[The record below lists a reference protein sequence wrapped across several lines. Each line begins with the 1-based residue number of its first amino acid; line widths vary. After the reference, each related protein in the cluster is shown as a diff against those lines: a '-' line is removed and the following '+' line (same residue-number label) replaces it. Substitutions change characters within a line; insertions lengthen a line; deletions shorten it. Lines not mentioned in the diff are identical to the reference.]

1 MSVSLTIRRLGF
13 TLLIAILIT
22 GAVAFVQQDA
32 AALIFLPS
40 WLGLFF
46 AWPYLSHKFGF
57 NFPKS
62 PVPRPFRRTEWG
74 RILGTG
80 FLSFALS
87 YAVALLIHSDLFGS
101 CFLVFW
107 VTLYYA
113 LPLLTK
119 RLPYFGF
126 ARTIP
131 LVTVPAPKRQRW
143 QRMLRGSLTMVG
155 GVALAIFLMAMTV
168 IVPLDLCH
176 RRAQRVHDS
185 IHVGMTVPEVLQTAK
200 DCDAFRASSDFPYD
214 AKADDDNIPSMMLN
228 WRRDGTYHTYDLAAH
243 RDVQLSE
250 AEAIEGLHAKLHD
263 GYKWRFHYTYFNVT
277 PQHVS
282 FTVAFGAD
290 GRVTEMTPV
299 YGWD

>member
-13 TLLIAILIT
+13 TLLLAVLIT
-22 GAVAFVQQDA
+22 GAVAFIQQDA

-46 AWPYLSHKFGF
+46 GWPYLSHKFGF
-57 NFPKS
+57 NFPKT
-62 PVPRPFRRTEWG
+62 PVPRPSHRTEWG

-87 YAVALLIHSDLFGS
+87 YALALLIHSDLFGS
-101 CFLVFW
+101 CFIVFW
-107 VTLYYA
+107 VILYYA
-113 LPLLTK
+113 SPVLMK

-131 LVTVPAPKRQRW
+131 LVTVPAPKRPLWR
-143 QRMLRGSLTMVG
+143 RMLRGSLATVG
-155 GVALAIFLMAMTV
+155 GVALAIFLMAMTF

-176 RRAQRVHDS
+176 RRAQRVHNS
-185 IHVGMTVPEVLQTAK
+185 IHVGMTVPEVLHTAK
-200 DCDAFRASSDFPYD
+200 DCDAFRASSDFPHD

-228 WRRDGTYHTYDLAAH
+228 WKQDGAYHAYDLPTNQ
-243 RDVQLSE
+243 DVELSE
-250 AEAIEGLHAKLHD
+250 SEALERLHAKLHD

-282 FTVAFGAD
+282 FTVAFGPN
-290 GRVTEMTPV
+290 GRVTEVTPV

>member
-13 TLLIAILIT
+13 TLLLATLIT
-22 GAVAFVQQDA
+22 GAVAFIQQDA

-57 NFPKS
+57 NFPKA
-62 PVPRPFRRTEWG
+62 PAPRPFRRTEWG

-87 YAVALLIHSDLFGS
+87 YAVAILIHSDLFGP
-101 CFLVFW
+101 CFIVFW
-107 VTLYYA
+107 VILYYTS
-113 LPLLTK
+113 PLLMK

-126 ARTIP
+126 AKT
-131 LVTVPAPKRQRW
+131 VSTVPAPKRPLWR
-143 QRMLRGSLTMVG
+143 RMLRASLAMVG
-155 GVALAIFLMAMTV
+155 GVALSIFLMAMTV

-185 IHVGMTVPEVLQTAK
+185 IHVGMTVPEVLHTAK

-228 WRRDGTYHTYDLAAH
+228 WRRDGTYHTYDWAAH
-243 RDVQLSE
+243 QDVELSE
-250 AEAIEGLHAKLHD
+250 AEALEQLHAKLHD

-282 FTVAFGAD
+282 FTVDFGPD
-290 GRVTEMTPV
+290 GRVTEVTPV